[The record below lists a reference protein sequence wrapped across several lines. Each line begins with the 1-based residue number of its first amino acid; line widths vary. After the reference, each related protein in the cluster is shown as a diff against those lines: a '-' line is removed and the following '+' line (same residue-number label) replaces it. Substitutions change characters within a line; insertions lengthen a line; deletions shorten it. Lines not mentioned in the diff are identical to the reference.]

1 MDSIFKLTR
10 KKKKKVIGLMSG
22 TSVDGMDAVLV
33 ELTGSG
39 GDTNVK
45 QIAFQTYPYSPE
57 VKEFILKNSNAD
69 TARLDDVVRL
79 NILLGEL
86 FTDAA
91 NRIIRKAGLKNK
103 DINLIGSHGHTIHHL
118 PDKKN
123 LFGKNISATLQIGD
137 PTVIAKRTGIITV
150 GDFRIADIAVGG
162 SGAPLVP
169 YFDYLMFRSKK
180 SNRGLLNIGG
190 IANISVIPK
199 NSKIKNVFAFDTGP
213 GNIIMDNLM
222 KRLFIKPYDEYGK
235 IAFQGKIIPELLK
248 WMTGNSYFK
257 KLPPKST
264 GREMFGEEFV
274 NRILKI
280 FKKYSSEDIISTV
293 TELSAFSIYE
303 SYIKFIK
310 RKVILDEIIVSGG
323 GAHNLYLMDALQR
336 YFCSVKVKTIE
347 SIGYSSDAKEAIC
360 FAVLANETISGNCT
374 NLPNATGAERHTILG
389 KICLP

>member
-1 MDSIFKLTR
+1 MDSIFKLSR
-10 KKKKKVIGLMSG
+10 KNKKKVIGLMSG
-22 TSVDGMDAVLV
+22 TSVDGIDAVIV

-57 VKEFILKNSNAD
+57 VKEFILKNSNVD

-79 NILLGEL
+79 NMLLGEL
-86 FTDAA
+86 FTDAVS
-91 NRIIRKAGLKNK
+91 RIIRKAGLKNK
-103 DINLIGSHGHTIHHL
+103 DIDLIGSHGHTIHHL
-118 PDKKN
+118 PVRKN
-123 LFGKNISATLQIGD
+123 VFGKNISATFQIGD
-137 PTVIAKRTGIITV
+137 PMVIAKRTGIITV
-150 GDFRIADIAVGG
+150 GDFRIADVAVGG

-169 YFDYLMFRSKK
+169 YFDYIMFRSKK
-180 SNRGLLNIGG
+180 VNRGLLNIGG
-190 IANISVIPK
+190 ISNITIVPK
-199 NSKIKNVFAFDTGP
+199 NAKVDDVFAFDTGP
-213 GNIIMDNLM
+213 GNMIMDHLM
-222 KRLFIKPYDEYGK
+222 KRLFNKSYDEYGR

-264 GREMFGEEFV
+264 GREMFGEDFV

-293 TELSAFSIYE
+293 TELSASSIYE

-336 YFCSVKVKTIE
+336 YFGSVKVKTIE

-360 FAVLANETISGNCT
+360 FAALANETIYENPSNIIG
-374 NLPNATGAERHTILG
+374 ATGAKKPTVLG

>member
-1 MDSIFKLTR
+1 MDSIFKLSR
-10 KKKKKVIGLMSG
+10 KNKKKIIGLMSG
-22 TSVDGMDAVLV
+22 TSVDGIDAVIV

-57 VKEFILKNSNAD
+57 VKEFMLKNSNVD

-79 NILLGEL
+79 NMLLGEL
-86 FTDAA
+86 YTDAVS
-91 NRIIRKAGLKNK
+91 RIIRKTGFKNK
-103 DINLIGSHGHTIHHL
+103 DIDLIGSHGHTIHHL
-118 PDKKN
+118 ADRKN
-123 LFGKNISATLQIGD
+123 LFGKNISATFQIGD
-137 PTVIAKRTGIITV
+137 PMVIAKRTGIITV
-150 GDFRIADIAVGG
+150 GDFRIADVAVGG

-169 YFDYLMFRSKK
+169 YFDYIMFRSKK
-180 SNRGLLNIGG
+180 VNRGLLNIGG
-190 IANISVIPK
+190 ISNITIVPK
-199 NSKIKNVFAFDTGP
+199 NAKVDDIFAFDTGP
-213 GNIIMDNLM
+213 GNMIMDNLM
-222 KRLFIKPYDEYGK
+222 KRLFNKPYDEYGR
-235 IAFQGKIIPELLK
+235 IAFQGEIIPALLK
-248 WMTGNSYFK
+248 WMISNSYFK

-264 GREMFGEEFV
+264 GREMFGEDFV

-323 GAHNLYLMDALQR
+323 GAHNLYLMGGLQR
-336 YFCSVKVKTIE
+336 YFGSVKVKTID

-360 FAVLANETISGNCT
+360 FAVLANETHRI
-374 NLPNATGAERHTILG
+374 
-389 KICLP
+389 